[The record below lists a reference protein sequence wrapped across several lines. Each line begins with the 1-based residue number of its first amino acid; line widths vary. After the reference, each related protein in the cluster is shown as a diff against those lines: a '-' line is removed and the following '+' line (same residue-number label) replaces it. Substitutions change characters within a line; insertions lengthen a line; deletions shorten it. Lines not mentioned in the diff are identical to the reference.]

1 MERVASWQAHGYK
14 DFSRPRHRHL
24 RLRIVPVLSANAD
37 QPSIDL
43 NPGETKGGRGR
54 TAIMISR
61 AYELL
66 KSCVIGKGADD
77 YVLTLEAKPSLATIG
92 LQLHASEKAGPAS

>member
-1 MERVASWQAHGYK
+1 
-14 DFSRPRHRHL
+14 
-24 RLRIVPVLSANAD
+24 
-37 QPSIDL
+37 
-43 NPGETKGGRGR
+43 
-54 TAIMISR
+54 MISR